1 MVEPIL
7 HNRLQTVPGGIEL
20 DSTTL
25 YVRNLP
31 YGDATFCCRCIID
44 VDRDYI
50 VRELETPPTEEFCG
64 LGVTTWRLPLA
75 TTTRTTT

>member
-31 YGDATFCCRCIID
+31 YGDATFCCRCIVD
-44 VDRDYI
+44 VDRDTSCAN
-50 VRELETPPTEEFCG
+50 LKPHQLKSFAG
-64 LGVTTWRLPLA
+64 LA
-75 TTTRTTT
+75 

>member
-31 YGDATFCCRCIID
+31 YGDATFCCRCIVD
-44 VDRDYI
+44 VDRDKPHQ
-50 VRELETPPTEEFCG
+50 LKSFAG
-64 LGVTTWRLPLA
+64 LARPLPPLA